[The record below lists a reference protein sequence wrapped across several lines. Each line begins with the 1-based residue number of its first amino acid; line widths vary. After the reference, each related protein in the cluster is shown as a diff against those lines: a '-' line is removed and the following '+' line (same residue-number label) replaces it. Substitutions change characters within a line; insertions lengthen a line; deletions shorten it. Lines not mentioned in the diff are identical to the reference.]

1 MNVASRHWA
10 CAEAA
15 LLKHCPRSTSLHGA
29 CTPRTDALPHR
40 PRVGGWPRVSI
51 PLASRL
57 ASHCQS
63 ATAPMLRLNRSL
75 YSLGANTPTLV
86 SCAQLLHVRQ
96 LKTRPR
102 LPAADAPSA
111 LAHYVVAALGA
122 TVGLLSASIVFADRP
137 ASTASTSATSITI
150 PAPSACRDRP
160 SRDTYKYLICGGGVA
175 AREALSVFVEQ
186 QETADLLVVSP
197 EWRTTASSPPV
208 HGQNGPSSLSSDAT
222 GEGNYP
228 PNSLD
233 AASTDNSLSSPEASS
248 LGRLFRV
255 MSSSLSLRST
265 APDGKHG
272 YENAIFDTGDAEI
285 VLGRRVTAIDTQERV
300 ATLDDGTNITFDKV
314 LIAVGNATPR
324 IPLGRVV
331 THSAARFV
339 GTAQSVA
346 DWAAIARIFKQ
357 HATSG
362 FGTNGIAEDVFSSS
376 PPPPPPP
383 HFTVVGGDWMAAIVG
398 ARLVR
403 MGASVTFAYAEPC
416 FLARCLPKYVAQDVR
431 ARLQWLAEE
440 VDGNEQWEEHQNGI
454 DLLAYSAIRFITA
467 RPSLAVQRNRQL
479 TTAKTSDST
488 AGEGELEAEVH
499 AGSVFDAF
507 SIVDFRT
514 DCVLFAPTGGNIEP
528 VDVSGVTKSPSHF
541 ENNKS
546 AFGVGHHYET
556 NVSASSNHNRDGQ
569 NDTIDPIATNAQL
582 SAAADIYVAGAATG
596 QWGVAHAVKTGRHA
610 AENMLGARRALEITP
625 PRTFIDLSDV
635 GVGVTLVGQVDGS
648 AESFGYFAT
657 DRDRR
662 GSVSGSIVSSPL
674 ADIKA
679 VLRDGDEKDVTVDV
693 QSQTQPDH
701 HSKGCYGGRFVRGVV
716 FCVAGAPP
724 RFRGDGLRLSIKGV
738 ALWNGVPPSDA
749 RALQQ
754 VDDAAQHAEQLTQL
768 PPMTRA
774 DMERVMDA
782 YVRRFVGITDFED
795 VVVVSQD
802 PTESSDSGV
811 DNDQSR
817 DNHKASNGKD
827 GDANNDNET
836 ERHSDDVNADANI
849 TIKADKTVRSA
860 QESEQHASAPTN
872 IHAYA
877 RPLTS
882 RRPVPGVVWK
892 RHVPARRVALRSD
905 ELLWVDNDW
914 VGAASPINTNDAKAQ
929 AYADLLRRSAGG

>member
-1 MNVASRHWA
+1 
-10 CAEAA
+10 
-15 LLKHCPRSTSLHGA
+15 
-29 CTPRTDALPHR
+29 
-40 PRVGGWPRVSI
+40 
-51 PLASRL
+51 
-57 ASHCQS
+57 
-63 ATAPMLRLNRSL
+63 MLRLNRPLHSL
-75 YSLGANTPTLV
+75 VGNTPTLAP
-86 SCAQLLHVRQ
+86 CAQLLHVRP
-96 LKTRPR
+96 LHTRAR
-102 LPAADAPSA
+102 LPAAHTPSP

-122 TVGLLSASIVFADRP
+122 TVGLFSASIVFADRP
-137 ASTASTSATSITI
+137 ASSASTSATTTTT

-160 SRDTYKYLICGGGVA
+160 SRDAYKYLICGGGVA

-197 EWRTTASSPPV
+197 EWRTTATSPAV
-208 HGQNGPSSLSSDAT
+208 HGQNLASSPSSDVT
-222 GEGNYP
+222 GEETYP
-228 PNSLD
+228 PNSVD
-233 AASTDNSLSSPEASS
+233 AASTDDSSSPPDASS
-248 LGRLFRV
+248 LGRVLRA
-255 MSSSLSLRST
+255 MSSSLSLWSS
-265 APDGKHG
+265 APDSKHG
-272 YENAIFDTGDAEI
+272 YEGAVFDTGDAEI

-314 LIAVGNATPR
+314 LIAVGSAAPR

-346 DWAAIARIFKQ
+346 DWAAIARIFEQ

-362 FGTNGIAEDVFSSS
+362 AATNGIGGGAFSPSS
-376 PPPPPPP
+376 PPP

-403 MGASVTFAYAEPC
+403 MGASVTFAYAEPS

-440 VDGNEQWEEHQNGI
+440 VDGDEQWEEHQNGI

-467 RPSLAVQRNRQL
+467 RPALAVQRNRQA
-479 TTAKTSDST
+479 TAAKRSHAT

-528 VDVSGVTKSPSHF
+528 VDVSGVTKTSSPSQ
-541 ENNKS
+541 NNNNS
-546 AFGVGHHYET
+546 AFGVGHHHKT
-556 NVSASSNHNRDGQ
+556 NAAVSSNHNRDGQ
-569 NDTIDPIATNAQL
+569 NDNISAIATNAQL
-582 SAAADIYVAGAATG
+582 CAAADVYVAGAATG

-610 AENMLGARRALEITP
+610 AENMLGARRALDETL

-635 GVGVTLVGQVDGS
+635 NVGVTLVGQVDGS

-657 DRDRR
+657 DRDQR
-662 GSVSGSIVSSPL
+662 GSVSGSGVSSPL
-674 ADIKA
+674 ADIKT
-679 VLRDGDEKDVTVDV
+679 VLGDGDGKDVIVDV
-693 QSQTQPDH
+693 QAQPQPDH
-701 HSKGCYGGRFVRGVV
+701 HTKGCCGGRFVRGVV

-724 RFRGDGLRLSIKGV
+724 RFRGDGLHLSFTSV

-754 VDDAAQHAEQLTQL
+754 VNGAAQHAEQLTQL

-774 DMERVMDA
+774 NMERVMDA

-795 VVVVSQD
+795 VVVVSRD
-802 PTESSDSGV
+802 PQESSDQGG
-811 DNDQSR
+811 DNNESKGDR
-817 DNHKASNGKD
+817 KANRGND
-827 GDANNDNET
+827 GDANNDDEPHQ
-836 ERHSDDVNADANI
+836 RSDEVNADVDI
-849 TIKADKTVRSA
+849 TIKTDKTVRDAQTSEPHTSA
-860 QESEQHASAPTN
+860 RTN
-872 IHAYA
+872 THVHA

-892 RHVPARRVALRSD
+892 RHVPARRVALRSE
-905 ELLWVDNDW
+905 ELLWVDNNW
-914 VGAASPINTNDAKAQ
+914 VGAASPVNTNDAKAQ